1 MEASR
6 EYSVARRKN
15 LKTGRRRR
23 MMKTKKMKLLKIPAA
38 RSPPRLPR
46 RGTGAMI
53 WSQVRSK
60 AQTELEEWKCR

>member
-15 LKTGRRRR
+15 LETGRRRR
-23 MMKTKKMKLLKIPAA
+23 MMKTKKMKLLKIQAA
-38 RSPPRLPR
+38 RSPPRLQM

-53 WSQVRSK
+53 
-60 AQTELEEWKCR
+60 